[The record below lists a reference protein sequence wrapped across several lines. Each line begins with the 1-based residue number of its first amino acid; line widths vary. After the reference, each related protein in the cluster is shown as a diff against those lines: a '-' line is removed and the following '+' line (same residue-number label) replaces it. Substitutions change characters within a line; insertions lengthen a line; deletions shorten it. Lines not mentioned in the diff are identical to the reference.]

1 MNELKLDINIDKDV
15 AQGRYANLALIAHT
29 KNEFILDFAL
39 LQPQGGALVVSRIVT
54 SPQHAKALLRS
65 LAENIARYEEA
76 FGPIPEPVA
85 ENQAWSLPGKTPC
98 LPRPTRRRRQGV
110 YRFSRHQSR

>member
-1 MNELKLDINIDKDV
+1 M
-15 AQGRYANLALIAHT
+15 LILHTFRKNNFLQAHQRT
-29 KNEFILDFAL
+29 NPILDFAL

-85 ENQAWSLPGKTPC
+85 ENQA
-98 LPRPTRRRRQGV
+98 
-110 YRFSRHQSR
+110 

>member
-1 MNELKLDINIDKDV
+1 MSEMKLDIQIDKDT
-15 AQGRYANLALIAHT
+15 AFGRYTNLALIAHT

-39 LQPQGGALVVSRIVT
+39 LQPQGGAMVVSRVIT

-65 LAENIARYEEA
+65 LAENVARYEEA

-85 ENQAWSLPGKTPC
+85 EGQA
-98 LPRPTRRRRQGV
+98 
-110 YRFSRHQSR
+110 

>member
-1 MNELKLDINIDKDV
+1 MSELKLDIQIDKDV
-15 AQGRYANLALIAHT
+15 ALGRYTNLALISHT

-39 LQPQGGALVVSRIVT
+39 LQPQGGAMVVSRVIT

-65 LAENIARYEEA
+65 LAENVARYEET

-85 ENQAWSLPGKTPC
+85 ESQA
-98 LPRPTRRRRQGV
+98 
-110 YRFSRHQSR
+110 

>member
-1 MNELKLDINIDKDV
+1 MSELKLDIQIDKDV
-15 AQGRYANLALIAHT
+15 ALGQYTNLALIAHT

-39 LQPQGGALVVSRIVT
+39 LQPQGGAMVVSRVIT

-65 LAENIARYEEA
+65 LAENVARYEET

-85 ENQAWSLPGKTPC
+85 ESQA
-98 LPRPTRRRRQGV
+98 
-110 YRFSRHQSR
+110 

>member
-1 MNELKLDINIDKDV
+1 MNELKLDIQIDKDV
-15 AQGRYANLALIAHT
+15 ALGRYTNLALIAHT

-39 LQPQGGALVVSRIVT
+39 LQPQGGALVVSRVIT

-65 LAENIARYEEA
+65 LAEKKNVARYEET

-85 ENQAWSLPGKTPC
+85 ESQA
-98 LPRPTRRRRQGV
+98 
-110 YRFSRHQSR
+110 

>member
-1 MNELKLDINIDKDV
+1 MSELKLDIQIDKDT
-15 AQGRYANLALIAHT
+15 ALGRYTNLALIAHT

-39 LQPQGGALVVSRIVT
+39 LQPQGGAMVVSRVIT

-65 LAENIARYEEA
+65 LAENVARYEET

-85 ENQAWSLPGKTPC
+85 ENQA
-98 LPRPTRRRRQGV
+98 
-110 YRFSRHQSR
+110 

>member
-39 LQPQGGALVVSRIVT
+39 LQPQGGPS
-54 SPQHAKALLRS
+54 
-65 LAENIARYEEA
+65 
-76 FGPIPEPVA
+76 
-85 ENQAWSLPGKTPC
+85 W
-98 LPRPTRRRRQGV
+98 
-110 YRFSRHQSR
+110 

>member
-39 LQPQGGALVVSRIVT
+39 LQPQGG
-54 SPQHAKALLRS
+54 
-65 LAENIARYEEA
+65 
-76 FGPIPEPVA
+76 GPRGEPDRHQPPA
-85 ENQAWSLPGKTPC
+85 
-98 LPRPTRRRRQGV
+98 RQGPPP
-110 YRFSRHQSR
+110 

>member
-1 MNELKLDINIDKDV
+1 MNELKLDIQIDKDI
-15 AQGRYANLALIAHT
+15 ALGRYTNLALIAHT

-39 LQPQGGALVVSRIVT
+39 LQPQGGAMVVSRIIT

-65 LAENIARYEEA
+65 LAENVARYEET

-85 ENQAWSLPGKTPC
+85 ENQA
-98 LPRPTRRRRQGV
+98 
-110 YRFSRHQSR
+110 

>member
-1 MNELKLDINIDKDV
+1 MNEFKLDLNIDRET
-15 AQGRYANLALIAHT
+15 ALGRYTNLALIAHT

-39 LQPQGGALVVSRIVT
+39 LQPHGGALVVSRVIT

-65 LAENIARYEEA
+65 LAENVARYEET

-85 ENQAWSLPGKTPC
+85 EGQA
-98 LPRPTRRRRQGV
+98 
-110 YRFSRHQSR
+110 

>member
-1 MNELKLDINIDKDV
+1 MSELKLDIQIDKDI
-15 AQGRYANLALIAHT
+15 ALGRYTNLALIAHT

-39 LQPQGGALVVSRIVT
+39 LQPQGGAIVVSRVIT

-65 LAENIARYEEA
+65 LAENVARYEET

-85 ENQAWSLPGKTPC
+85 ESQA
-98 LPRPTRRRRQGV
+98 
-110 YRFSRHQSR
+110 

>member
-39 LQPQGGALVVSRIVT
+39 LQPQGGALVVSRILT
-54 SPQHAKALLRS
+54 SPQHAKALL
-65 LAENIARYEEA
+65 RYEEA

-85 ENQAWSLPGKTPC
+85 ENQA
-98 LPRPTRRRRQGV
+98 
-110 YRFSRHQSR
+110 

>member
-1 MNELKLDINIDKDV
+1 MSELKLDIQIDKDI
-15 AQGRYANLALIAHT
+15 ALGRYTNLALIAHT

-39 LQPQGGALVVSRIVT
+39 LQPQGGAMVVSRVIT

-65 LAENIARYEEA
+65 LAENVARYEET

-85 ENQAWSLPGKTPC
+85 ESQA
-98 LPRPTRRRRQGV
+98 
-110 YRFSRHQSR
+110 